1 MKDTTPTKRL
11 GTAYAPWIPEL
22 WALGGSGLAFAGMV
36 ALLRVFDDRPIFDW
50 YGVTLNTLVSI
61 LSAAMKAALIYAI
74 SECISQWK
82 WILFSREERLLIDFE
97 RMDSAS
103 RGPLGGINVLW
114 KTRRSIFVRLGAF
127 LTLLAIALDP
137 FSQQLVQLRQGTE
150 FIDSLGDA
158 YAKSAKTQEYTKGD
172 VVYVNSTNSTINPS
186 GPKAIVAKTMI
197 DLSMQG
203 SILNGFSRSL
213 AEIRQQANVTC
224 PTGQC
229 TWPPFKTLGVC
240 HTCHNLTSD
249 LKRVDNFGDV
259 AGPLLLASDTMPAN
273 DSSAFVL
280 PNGHFM
286 AGINGQFA
294 SIIGIT
300 AGSYQNSANSWMVD
314 SPTMTA
320 FGSGNPQKTNRMQDV
335 DTLIW
340 STSMIY
346 VDTVQLGLNS
356 RMWPDVPVRAS
367 ECALY
372 YCVQNINAT
381 VEGNTIYE
389 NTTEDTDAKRD
400 PNSWQPK
407 YSPLDDEYAPENIP
421 PNDQMSSLE
430 WNERYSAISRDDL
443 TLYYPQNSSGP
454 IYTLSETGV
463 KPISAYFPTLLTAN
477 MTGSTNVT
485 RAIVERLGDHAV
497 GYNGAWIGYKAYPEA
512 LRHIFETSED
522 VDLPARFAALGASMT
537 NDMRRNGDGIS
548 RFDPLNGHIDLSSDN
563 KPEYGLVG
571 VATTYYSIE
580 WGWIVLHAMMLA
592 GGLVFW
598 LLTAR
603 NSSRPEAVQIWKSS
617 SLAVLRQ
624 GRTTGRVLEGSKTMK
639 EMRIKARKQ
648 KVLVTLD
655 QCPEDLIALP
665 TRQRDDADA
674 APDAAPD
681 DRHDD

>member
-1 MKDTTPTKRL
+1 ML
-11 GTAYAPWIPEL
+11 EL

-36 ALLRVFDDRPIFDW
+36 ALLRAFDDRPIFDW

-61 LSAAMKAALIYAI
+61 LSAAMKAALIYAV

-114 KTRRSIFVRLGAF
+114 KTRRSTSVRLGAF

-150 FIDSLGDA
+150 FVDSLGGA
-158 YAKSAKTQEYTKGD
+158 RAESAKTLEYSKGD
-172 VVYVNSTNSTINPS
+172 VVYGNATNSTINPS
-186 GPKAIVAKTMI
+186 GPMAIMAATEI

-203 SILNGFSRSL
+203 SILNGLSRSL
-213 AEIRQQANVTC
+213 AEIRQQANVIC
-224 PTGQC
+224 PTDQC

-249 LKRVDNFGDV
+249 LKRVDGFGRV
-259 AGPLLLASDTMPAN
+259 TGPLLLASPMPPN

-286 AGINGQFA
+286 AGINGQIA
-294 SIIGIT
+294 TILGIT
-300 AGSYQNSANSWMVD
+300 AESYHFGTSWMVD

-320 FGSGNPQKTNRMQDV
+320 FGTGNPQKTNRMQNV

-346 VDTVQLGLNS
+346 VDTVQLGMDY
-356 RMWPDVPVRAS
+356 RPWPDLPVRAS
-367 ECALY
+367 ECAVY
-372 YCVQNINAT
+372 YCVQKINAT

-407 YSPLDDEYAPENIP
+407 DSALAEEYAPENTP
-421 PNDQMSSLE
+421 PEDQMSSLE
-430 WNERYSAISRDDL
+430 WDERYSAIRREDL
-443 TLYYPQNSSGP
+443 ALYYPQNSSAP
-454 IYTLSETGV
+454 VYTLSETGV

-477 MTGSTNVT
+477 MTGSTDVT
-485 RAIVERLGDHAV
+485 RAIMERLGEHAV
-497 GYNGAWIGYKAYPEA
+497 GYNGAWMGYEAYPRT
-512 LRHIFETSED
+512 LRHIFEPSED
-522 VDLPARFAALGASMT
+522 VDLPAKFAALAASMT
-537 NDMRRNGDGIS
+537 NDMRRNGDGIA
-548 RFDPLNGHIDLSSDN
+548 RFDPWNGHISLGTYSQ
-563 KPEYGLVG
+563 PEYGLVG

-598 LLTAR
+598 LLTVR
-603 NSSRPEAVQIWKSS
+603 NSSRPQAVPIWKSS

-624 GRTTGRVLEGSKTMK
+624 GRTTGRALEVSTTM
-639 EMRIKARKQ
+639 EDMRMNAKNQKA
-648 KVLVTLD
+648 LVTLD

-665 TRQRDDADA
+665 ARQRADADA
-674 APDAAPD
+674 ARG
-681 DRHDD
+681 DR